1 MELTLLDPKDG
12 ATSFCVRL
20 PPELELPKRAQ
31 DYVIGVTGRL
41 DINCCGPTIEVFL
54 QGTSFDYSTARC
66 RNRIGRE
73 ACLEKLMTEI
83 EPMKIRTL
91 AMPLRQIGLVT
102 GANTRAEYD
111 VCDRLNRGRFGI
123 GVKTFDVRLRKAASI
138 AEGIDLAT
146 NDKSIDA
153 IVIAR
158 GGGAPY
164 DLHHFNQPVVL
175 KAIAAA
181 VRRKFV
187 LTAIGHAQDETL
199 ADQLASH
206 CEPVPTAAATYINSR
221 AFEYQ
226 KRPREALVKP
236 ALTHRPTSP
245 SRQ

>member
-123 GVKTFDVRLRKAASI
+123 GVKTFDVALVTRHPP
-138 AEGIDLAT
+138 D
-146 NDKSIDA
+146 
-153 IVIAR
+153 
-158 GGGAPY
+158 
-164 DLHHFNQPVVL
+164 QPVPL
-175 KAIAAA
+175 DCALQASRRASTSLPMTRASTPSLSLAAA
-181 VRRKFV
+181 EHRTISITSISRWFSKPSLRRF
-187 LTAIGHAQDETL
+187 AG
-199 ADQLASH
+199 S
-206 CEPVPTAAATYINSR
+206 S
-221 AFEYQ
+221 F
-226 KRPREALVKP
+226 
-236 ALTHRPTSP
+236 
-245 SRQ
+245 